1 MRPAKPEEELK
12 PWRERA
18 QALRHLPPLLLE
30 VWRTRPLFAATSLI
44 CRLLLA
50 FLPVALLYVSK
61 LLVDEVVAGN
71 ASGLVWRYLAIEV
84 ALVLS
89 TDLLGR
95 LMGLCDS
102 LLADLFTNQITIRL
116 MKHAASLDLVTFE
129 DPTFQDKL
137 DRARR
142 QTTDRLSMLFLIA
155 SLLQQVLS
163 LIAMS
168 ASVIA
173 FSPLFFACLV
183 ISLIP
188 VFWSES
194 KFAALAYSLLYRW
207 TPERRQIDYLRLLGA
222 SHTTAKEVKLFGLSG
237 YLIDRADKLF
247 QRFYAENRKLAI
259 RRASVNY
266 LWGLLP
272 NGAYYASFV
281 YILQQAIAKT
291 ITVGDLIF
299 LTRAFS
305 NSRSLLSS
313 IFQNISR
320 VAEQALYVRD
330 LFDFFETK
338 PALPVAV
345 NPLPVP
351 KPIREGFRFEDV
363 HFGYPGAAKP
373 VLNGISFHLAPGQKI
388 ALLGENGA
396 GKTTLVK
403 LLCRLYD
410 PSAGRITL
418 DGKDLRDYDP
428 ESLRQEIGVIFQDF
442 LKYDATAGDNIG
454 FGLIE
459 SLTDP
464 ARIDQ
469 ASEKSYADSVISTLP
484 SGYETMLG
492 RRFEGGIELS
502 QGQWQKIALA
512 RAYMR
517 DAQLLILDEPT
528 ASLDARA
535 EYEVFERFANLTA
548 GKSAVLISHRFS
560 TVRMAD
566 LILVLE
572 HGKILEQGSHE
583 ELLARG
589 TRYAE
594 LFELQAAGY
603 R

>member
-12 PWRERA
+12 TWRERA

>member
-12 PWRERA
+12 TWRERA

-30 VWRTRPLFAATSLI
+30 VWRTRPLFAATSLV

-61 LLVDEVVAGN
+61 LLVDEVVSGN

-305 NSRSLLSS
+305 NSRTLLSS

-351 KPIREGFRFEDV
+351 NPIREGFRFEDV

-594 LFELQAAGY
+594 LFELQAAGF